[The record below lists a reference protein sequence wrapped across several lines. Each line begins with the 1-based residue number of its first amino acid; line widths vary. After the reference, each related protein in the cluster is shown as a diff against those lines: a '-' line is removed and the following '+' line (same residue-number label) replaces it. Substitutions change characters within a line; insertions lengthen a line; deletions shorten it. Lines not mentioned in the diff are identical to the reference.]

1 MQSKELFVSL
11 QSKLVCGLCTFPL
24 IRMANSMLMR
34 GPGNKSLD
42 VKNAT
47 FQRLDFRLGSGVHPS
62 HSLFHF
68 VPQANLTDKLARLL
82 E

>member
-34 GPGNKSLD
+34 GPGNKSPD

-47 FQRLDFRLGSGVHPS
+47 FQSLDFLFNSGVDPS
-62 HSLFHF
+62 HSLFQF
-68 VPQANLTDKLARLL
+68 VPQKNLTDKLARLL
-82 E
+82 G